1 MQAPLMAARPLPR
14 AAVLATAA
22 IGLLV
27 ASCAG
32 DSRPPAPEPD
42 PALYGQPVAG
52 DPWGHYIRA
61 ASERFDVPEGYIRTV
76 MQIESGGRTT
86 LGGRPI
92 TSRAGAMGLM
102 QVMPATFAEL
112 RRKHDLG
119 PDPHDPWTNIQA
131 GTAYIRE
138 MYDLYGSPGFLAAY
152 NCGPGCYGE
161 YLAGRRSL
169 PGETRNY
176 LAKGTQMIAAREPG
190 VRVASA
196 IEYRPREQIAA
207 AGAAPVTT
215 VATVSPG
222 APVTWSAAPA
232 APPSFSPLLAALPPP
247 AAASQERGAPAAR
260 SSGPLPVALPA
271 PVRPPVPAAIPVRA
285 PAPVLAASATPG
297 GWAIQVGAF
306 STPAAS
312 SQAAERA
319 RRLSPELQPYEVRI
333 SEVATSAG
341 TLYRAR
347 LVGLNEQG
355 ANSACLRLSEMGAAC
370 VMLRE
375 S

>member
-1 MQAPLMAARPLPR
+1 MEAPLTAPRPVPR
-14 AAVLATAA
+14 IVVLATAA

-32 DSRPPAPEPD
+32 DTRPPAPEPN
-42 PALYGQPVAG
+42 PAVYGQPTAG

-61 ASERFDVPEGYIRTV
+61 AAQRFDVPEGYIRTV
-76 MQIESGGRTT
+76 MQMESGGRTT

-119 PDPHDPWTNIQA
+119 PNPHDPWTNIQA

-138 MYDLYGSPGFLAAY
+138 MYDLYGAPGFLAAY

-161 YLAGRRSL
+161 YLAGRRNL
-169 PGETRNY
+169 PGETRGY
-176 LAKGTQMIAAREPG
+176 LARGTRMIAAREPG
-190 VRVASA
+190 VRIASA
-196 IEYRPREQIAA
+196 IEYRPRERVATGSESV
-207 AGAAPVTT
+207 AGAARVPP
-215 VATVSPG
+215 PG
-222 APVTWSAAPA
+222 QAAAPA
-232 APPSFSPLLAALPPP
+232 AAPAAQSRSPLVATLPPP
-247 AAASQERGAPAAR
+247 PAVRGQA
-260 SSGPLPVALPA
+260 
-271 PVRPPVPAAIPVRA
+271 RPPVWVAA
-285 PAPVLAASATPG
+285 PAPVPATDPAPVSTPVGSAPPG

-306 STPAAS
+306 STPTAS

-319 RRLSPELQPYEVRI
+319 RQLSPDVQTYEVRI

-347 LVGLNEQG
+347 VVGLDEQR
-355 ANSACLRLSEMGAAC
+355 ANSVCLRLSEMGAAC
-370 VMLRE
+370 VMVRE

>member
-1 MQAPLMAARPLPR
+1 M
-14 AAVLATAA
+14 AVLATAA
-22 IGLLV
+22 ISLLV

-112 RRKHDLG
+112 RRKHNLG
-119 PDPHDPWTNIQA
+119 SDPHDPWTNIQA

-196 IEYRPREQIAA
+196 IEYRPRERIAA
-207 AGAAPVTT
+207 GGAAPVTT
-215 VATVSPG
+215 VATASPG

-232 APPSFSPLLAALPPP
+232 APPSFSPLVAALPPP
-247 AAASQERGAPAAR
+247 VAMQGRASPAVRPAA
-260 SSGPLPVALPA
+260 PTALPA
-271 PVRPPVPAAIPVRA
+271 PTPA
-285 PAPVLAASATPG
+285 PAPLAPAQAAATPPG

-306 STPAAS
+306 STPTAS
-312 SQAAERA
+312 TQAAERA
-319 RRLSPELQPYEVRI
+319 RRLSPELRTYEVRV

>member
-1 MQAPLMAARPLPR
+1 MDAPLTAPRPVPWIV
-14 AAVLATAA
+14 VLATAA
-22 IGLLV
+22 LGLLL

-32 DSRPPAPEPD
+32 DSRPAAPEPN
-42 PALYGQPVAG
+42 PAVYGEPTAG

-61 ASERFDVPEGYIRTV
+61 AAQRFDVPEGYIRTV
-76 MQIESGGRTT
+76 MQMESGGRTT

-112 RRKHDLG
+112 RRKHNLG

-138 MYDLYGSPGFLAAY
+138 MYDLYGAPGFLAAY

-169 PGETRNY
+169 PGETRGY
-176 LAKGTQMIAAREPG
+176 LAKGTQLIAAREPG
-190 VRVASA
+190 VRTASA
-196 IEYRPREQIAA
+196 IEYRPRERI
-207 AGAAPVTT
+207 
-215 VATVSPG
+215 
-222 APVTWSAAPA
+222 APA
-232 APPSFSPLLAALPPP
+232 GNEAVAPRLTPPVQDP
-247 AAASQERGAPAAR
+247 RPVAASATAPAAR
-260 SSGPLPVALPA
+260 PS
-271 PVRPPVPAAIPVRA
+271 RPPLVATLPPPPAVRDQARSPVWVASPMPVPVTVSA
-285 PAPVLAASATPG
+285 PAGSAPAGSAPAG

-306 STPAAS
+306 STPTAS

-319 RRLSPELQPYEVRI
+319 RQLSPDLQTYEVRI
-333 SEVATSAG
+333 SEIATSAG

-347 LVGLNEQG
+347 VVGLDEQR
-355 ANSACLRLSEMGAAC
+355 ANSVCLRLSEMGAAC
-370 VMLRE
+370 VMVRE